1 MIQSTASVPNRNSPL
16 LNSLAIAIAFL
27 SLATETTGLQA
38 ETDINSGNFWM
49 AECSANTQVCGSY
62 IKGMRDMN
70 SMFQAKGKGA
80 MFCPPVSEPTGDL
93 NQVIV
98 NYMTINPQYLNQ
110 PFILIATTALARY
123 FPCPR

>member
-1 MIQSTASVPNRNSPL
+1 MFERTVWVSKRKAARHT
-16 LNSLAIAIAFL
+16 SLTIAIAFL
-27 SLATETTGLQA
+27 SLGAETTGLHA
-38 ETDINSGNFWM
+38 ESDINSGNFWM
-49 AECSANTQVCGSY
+49 TECSANTQVCGSY

-93 NQVIV
+93 SQVIV